1 MHEIERAVH
10 RSAPL
15 SIEATTL
22 GVHGDGAVPNA
33 GPLAS
38 SDLLRRLAGQIR
50 GDRPSEPIAGQQ
62 KSAANDAS
70 QTANYLSP
78 AFQVHELVLYSMT
91 GRSVNHRFGTFSQK
105 KDRSGKQEILK
116 SVNR

>member
-15 SIEATTL
+15 SIEATTV

-50 GDRPSEPIAGQQ
+50 GDRPSEPQQ

-70 QTANYLSP
+70 QTANYLSL
-78 AFQVHELVLYSMT
+78 AFRVHDSSFIRVAGVAVST
-91 GRSVNHRFGTFSQK
+91 AFGHFRRK
-105 KDRSGKQEILK
+105 
-116 SVNR
+116 